1 MRYFTVSEMIKSDTA
16 IRMKVWNGA
25 NREQEDN
32 LIALV
37 DNVLDPAR
45 TAYGKPIK
53 VESGFRSERVNAAIP
68 NASRTS
74 QHLKGEAADIKTSA
88 GASGNLEVAKIIIRL
103 GKFDQLILEEVQGK
117 SLAPQWVHVSWKRN
131 GVNRHEI
138 RKHVKGTGNLY
149 PVVTKKELG
158 L

>member
-1 MRYFTVSEMIKSDTA
+1 MRFFTISELIKSDTA
-16 IRMKVWNGA
+16 IRMKIWNGA
-25 NREQEDN
+25 SREQEDN
-32 LIALV
+32 LVALV
-37 DNVLDPAR
+37 TAVLDPAR
-45 TAYGKPIK
+45 EAYGKAIK
-53 VESGFRSERVNAAIP
+53 VTSGFRCERVNTAVKG
-68 NASRTS
+68 SRTS
-74 QHLKGEAADIKTSA
+74 QHLKGEAADITTAA
-88 GASGNLEVAKIIIRL
+88 GASGNLEVARIIARL

-131 GVNRHEI
+131 GENRHEI

>member
-1 MRYFTVSEMIKSDTA
+1 MKYFTISELIKNNTA
-16 IRMKVWNGA
+16 IGMKVWNGA

-32 LIALV
+32 LVALV

-74 QHLKGEAADIKTSA
+74 QHLKGEAADIKVSA
-88 GASGNLEVAKIIIRL
+88 GAAGNLEVAKIIIRL
-103 GKFDQLILEEVQGK
+103 GKFDQLILEEVQGE
-117 SLAPQWVHVSWKRN
+117 SLAPQWVHVSWKRK
-131 GVNRHEI
+131 GENRGEI
-138 RKHVKGTGNLY
+138 RKHVKGTGNQY
-149 PVVTKKELG
+149 PFVTLKELG

>member
-1 MRYFTVSEMIKSDTA
+1 MRFFTISELIRSDTA
-16 IRMKVWNGA
+16 LKLKIWNGA
-25 NREQEDN
+25 DREQEDN
-32 LIALV
+32 LVALV
-37 DNVLDPAR
+37 TAVLDPAR
-45 TAYGKPIK
+45 EAYGKAIR
-53 VESGFRSERVNAAIP
+53 VTSGFRCERVNTAVKG
-68 NASRTS
+68 SRTS
-74 QHLKGEAADIKTSA
+74 QHLKGEAADITTAA

-131 GVNRHEI
+131 GENRHEI

>member
-1 MRYFTVSEMIKSDTA
+1 MRFFTISELIKSDTA
-16 IRMKVWNGA
+16 IRMKIWNGA
-25 NREQEDN
+25 SREQEDN
-32 LIALV
+32 LVALV

-45 TAYGKPIK
+45 IAYGKPIK

-103 GKFDQLILEEVQGK
+103 GKFDQLILEDVPK
-117 SLAPQWVHVSWKRN
+117 NSLMPQWVHVSWKRN
-131 GVNRHEI
+131 GENRHEI